1 MHPTRRQ
8 KAVLEAIQEHIAEHG
23 RPPTLQEIAVRC
35 GLSSVATVHRHL
47 SLLQERGLLRRR
59 RSRRRGIEL
68 RPAAQTTMA
77 AQVPHLGTL
86 ESGRPIEPLPGEPFA
101 SLPRELIRRAAATFV
116 VRVRGDALR
125 AHQILEGDLIIAER
139 RERQADGDLV
149 VIVNAD
155 RAGGLGSIE
164 SDRGALRV
172 RPLDGAGAVA
182 PLSAGSLRIEGVV
195 TGLLRTYV

>member
-8 KAVLEAIQEHIAEHG
+8 KAVLEAIQEHLAEHG
-23 RPPTLQEIAVRC
+23 RPPTLQEIAERC

-77 AQVPHLGTL
+77 AQVTHLGTL

-116 VRVRGDALR
+116 GRVRGDALC
-125 AHQILEGDLIIAER
+125 APQILEGDLIIAER
-139 RERQADGDLV
+139 RERHSEADLV
-149 VIVNAD
+149 VVVPGS
-155 RAGGLGSIE
+155 REGGLGSIE
-164 SDRGALRV
+164 SERGALRV
-172 RPLDGAGAVA
+172 RPLDVA
-182 PLSAGSLRIEGVV
+182 RSGTPWPADSVTIEGVV
-195 TGLLRTYV
+195 TGLLRTYI